1 MTTRCASSSRYDG
14 GGLGKGGTAD
24 LYVDGTQVASGRVEA
39 TVPMLFSGD
48 ETLDVGSDSGTPVSD
63 EYGSR
68 DSVFTGRIHRVQIDL
83 GEDAEDSD
91 HLITPEERMRI
102 VTSRQ

>member
-1 MTTRCASSSRYDG
+1 MP
-14 GGLGKGGTAD
+14 L
-24 LYVDGTQVASGRVEA
+24 V
-39 TVPMLFSGD
+39 FSAD

-63 EYGSR
+63 DYGSR
-68 DSVFTGRIHRVQIDL
+68 DSVFTGRIQRVQIDL

-91 HLITPEERMRI
+91 HLITAEERMRI